1 MKASA
6 HIETRRMPA
15 QIKRACYLLSIISVG
30 LEALG
35 SGMHDLMKRACARLT
50 LALPCCAGLCAPG
63 VRGQAAG
70 AASGGGCLRSDVSGG
85 CKAGEEHGTLC
96 YRVAEE

>member
-50 LALPCCAGLCAPG
+50 P
-63 VRGQAAG
+63 G
-70 AASGGGCLRSDVSGG
+70 AAMLCRTMCTRSQRASCRCCQWRRMFTQRCQRRLQSRGR
-85 CKAGEEHGTLC
+85 AWHTLLQS
-96 YRVAEE
+96 R